1 MAAIVEGTNL
11 TKRFGT
17 GDATVVAIDSVDI
30 TIQASELVMIMGD
43 SGCGKTT
50 LISLLGC
57 ILTPDEG
64 ELRID
69 GETISSVGE
78 TSRSRLPSAGEPSA
92 VGETSRSRL
101 GETSRHDMSQIRRE
115 KIGFV
120 FQLFHLLP
128 YLTAL
133 ENVMVA
139 MDIARTN
146 TEEAADRAQE
156 LLTQVGLAE
165 RFHHRPAQLSGG
177 EKQRVS
183 FARALANRPKII
195 FADEPTANLDSRQSD
210 NLMNLI
216 QELRQEHQT
225 TIAIVTHHEGLKA
238 NADRVIHMKDGRI
251 VA

>member
-1 MAAIVEGTNL
+1 MAAIVEGIGL
-11 TKRFGT
+11 TKQFGT
-17 GDATVVAIDSVDI
+17 GDATVVAVDSVN
-30 TIQASELVMIMGD
+30 IQIEESELVMIMGD

-57 ILTPDEG
+57 ILTPDTG

-69 GETISSVGE
+69 NEPIDPVNEDLSV
-78 TSRSRLPSAGEPSA
+78 
-92 VGETSRSRL
+92 
-101 GETSRHDMSQIRRE
+101 IRYE

-139 MDIARTN
+139 MDIAGTK
-146 TEEAADRAQE
+146 TVEAENCAIE
-156 LLTQVGLAE
+156 LLTQVGLID
-165 RFHHRPAQLSGG
+165 RLHHRPSQLSGG

-195 FADEPTANLDSRQSD
+195 FADEPTANLDSRQSN

-225 TIAIVTHHEGLKA
+225 TIAIVTHHEGLRE
-238 NADRVIHMKDGRI
+238 NADRVIEMKDGRI
-251 VA
+251 VTA

>member
-1 MAAIVEGTNL
+1 MAAIVEGSSL

-30 TIQASELVMIMGD
+30 AIEESELVMIMGD

-57 ILTPDEG
+57 ILTPDAG
-64 ELRID
+64 QLRID
-69 GETISSVGE
+69 GEPINPEVQ
-78 TSRSRLPSAGEPSA
+78 
-92 VGETSRSRL
+92 
-101 GETSRHDMSQIRRE
+101 DMSVIRRE

-139 MDIARTN
+139 MDIAN
-146 TEEAADRAQE
+146 THTTEAESRATE
-156 LLTQVGLAE
+156 LLTQVGLSE
-165 RFHHRPAQLSGG
+165 RLHHRPAQLSGG

-183 FARALANRPKII
+183 FARALANRPQII

-225 TIAIVTHHEGLKA
+225 TIAIVTHHEGLRE
-238 NADRVIHMKDGRI
+238 NADRVIQMKDGRI
-251 VA
+251 IAA

>member
-1 MAAIVEGTNL
+1 MAAVVEGTGL
-11 TKRFGT
+11 TKRFGA
-17 GDATVVAIDSVDI
+17 GDATVVAVDSVDI
-30 TIQASELVMIMGD
+30 RIEAGELVMIMGD

-57 ILTPDEG
+57 ILTPDAG

-69 GETISSVGE
+69 GEPIDPVNEDLSVI
-78 TSRSRLPSAGEPSA
+78 
-92 VGETSRSRL
+92 
-101 GETSRHDMSQIRRE
+101 RHE

-139 MDIARTN
+139 MDIASTK
-146 TEEAADRAQE
+146 TDAAERRATE
-156 LLTQVGLAE
+156 LLTQVGLRE

-183 FARALANRPKII
+183 FARALANRPKIV

-216 QELRQEHQT
+216 QELRREYQT
-225 TIAIVTHHEGLKA
+225 TIAIVTHHEGLKE
-238 NADRVIHMKDGRI
+238 NADRIIHMKDGRI
-251 VA
+251 VTA

>member
-1 MAAIVEGTNL
+1 MATIIEGIGL
-11 TKRFGT
+11 TKRFGM
-17 GDATVVAIDSVDI
+17 GDAAVVAIDSVDI
-30 TIQASELVMIMGD
+30 QIEERELVMVMGD

-57 ILTPDEG
+57 ILTPDAG

-69 GETISSVGE
+69 GKAINPENQDLSV
-78 TSRSRLPSAGEPSA
+78 
-92 VGETSRSRL
+92 
-101 GETSRHDMSQIRRE
+101 IRRQ

-139 MDIARTN
+139 MDIAKTDA
-146 TEEAADRAQE
+146 TEAEKRSTE
-156 LLTQVGLAE
+156 LLTRVGLSE
-165 RFHHRPAQLSGG
+165 RLHHRPAQLSGG

-225 TIAIVTHHEGLKA
+225 TIAIVTHHEGLKE

-251 VA
+251 VAS

>member
-1 MAAIVEGTNL
+1 MAAIVEGTGL

-30 TIQASELVMIMGD
+30 TIEESELVMIMGD

-57 ILTPDEG
+57 ILTPDDG
-64 ELRID
+64 QIRID
-69 GETISSVGE
+69 GEPIDPE
-78 TSRSRLPSAGEPSA
+78 LQ
-92 VGETSRSRL
+92 
-101 GETSRHDMSQIRRE
+101 DMSVIRRE

-128 YLTAL
+128 YLTAQ

-139 MDIARTN
+139 MDLARKN
-146 TEEAADRAQE
+146 TAEAENRATE
-156 LLTQVGLAE
+156 LLTQVGLSE
-165 RFHHRPAQLSGG
+165 RLHHRPAQLSGG

-225 TIAIVTHHEGLKA
+225 TIAIVTHHEGLKE
-238 NADRVIHMKDGRI
+238 NADRVIEMKDGRI
-251 VA
+251 VAA

>member
-1 MAAIVEGTNL
+1 MAAIVEGIGL

-17 GDATVVAIDSVDI
+17 GDATVVAVDAVDI
-30 TIQASELVMIMGD
+30 RIEESELVMLMGD

-57 ILTPDEG
+57 ILTPDDG

-69 GETISSVGE
+69 GEPINTASEDLSV
-78 TSRSRLPSAGEPSA
+78 
-92 VGETSRSRL
+92 
-101 GETSRHDMSQIRRE
+101 IRRE

-139 MDIARTN
+139 MDIASIKTN
-146 TEEAADRAQE
+146 EAENRATE
-156 LLTQVGLAE
+156 LLTQVGLSD
-165 RFHHRPAQLSGG
+165 RLHHRPAQLSGG

-216 QELRQEHQT
+216 QELRREYQT
-225 TIAIVTHHEGLKA
+225 TIAIVTHHEGLKQ
-238 NADRVIHMKDGRI
+238 NADRVIQMKDGRI
-251 VA
+251 VNT

>member
-1 MAAIVEGTNL
+1 MAAIVEGTGL
-11 TKRFGT
+11 TKRFGS
-17 GDATVVAIDSVDI
+17 GDATVVAVDAVDI
-30 TIQASELVMIMGD
+30 RIEAGELVMLMGD

-57 ILTPDEG
+57 ILTPDTG
-64 ELRID
+64 ELQID
-69 GETISSVGE
+69 GEPINPEVQDLSV
-78 TSRSRLPSAGEPSA
+78 
-92 VGETSRSRL
+92 
-101 GETSRHDMSQIRRE
+101 IRRE

-139 MDIARTN
+139 MDLAGTK
-146 TEEAADRAQE
+146 TAEAESRATE
-156 LLTQVGLAE
+156 LLRQVGLSE
-165 RFHHRPAQLSGG
+165 RLHHRPAQLSGG

-225 TIAIVTHHEGLKA
+225 TIAIVTHHEGLKE
-238 NADRVIHMKDGRI
+238 NADRIIQMKDGRI
-251 VA
+251 LTP

>member
-1 MAAIVEGTNL
+1 MASVVEGTGL

-17 GDATVVAIDSVDI
+17 GDATVVAVDSVDI
-30 TIQASELVMIMGD
+30 RIEAGELVMIMGD

-57 ILTPDEG
+57 ILTPDAG

-69 GETISSVGE
+69 GEPIDPVNEDLSVI
-78 TSRSRLPSAGEPSA
+78 
-92 VGETSRSRL
+92 
-101 GETSRHDMSQIRRE
+101 RHE

-139 MDIARTN
+139 MDIASTK
-146 TEEAADRAQE
+146 TDAAEKRAIE
-156 LLTQVGLAE
+156 LLTQVGLSE
-165 RFHHRPAQLSGG
+165 RLHHRPAQLSGG

-183 FARALANRPKII
+183 FARALANRPKIV

-216 QELRQEHQT
+216 QELRREYQT
-225 TIAIVTHHEGLKA
+225 TIAIVTHHEGLKE
-238 NADRVIHMKDGRI
+238 NADRIIHMKDGRI
-251 VA
+251 VTP

>member
-1 MAAIVEGTNL
+1 MTAIIEGIGL
-11 TKRFGT
+11 TKKFGF
-17 GDATVVAIDSVDI
+17 GDAAVVAIDSVDI
-30 TIQASELVMIMGD
+30 HIDERELVMIMGD

-57 ILTPDEG
+57 ILTPDAG

-69 GETISSVGE
+69 GEEIDLTGQTQFQQLS
-78 TSRSRLPSAGEPSA
+78 L
-92 VGETSRSRL
+92 
-101 GETSRHDMSQIRRE
+101 IRRQ

-139 MDIARTN
+139 MDIAKTDKS
-146 TEEAADRAQE
+146 EAKDRSIE
-156 LLTQVGLAE
+156 LLTRVGLSD
-165 RFHHRPAQLSGG
+165 RLHHRPAQMSGG

-183 FARALANRPKII
+183 FARALANRPKVI

-216 QELRQEHQT
+216 QELRQEHET
-225 TIAIVTHHEGLKA
+225 TVVIVTHHEGLKE
-238 NADRVIHMKDGRI
+238 NADRIVYMKDGKVI
-251 VA
+251 TS

>member
-1 MAAIVEGTNL
+1 
-11 TKRFGT
+11 
-17 GDATVVAIDSVDI
+17 
-30 TIQASELVMIMGD
+30 MIMGD

-57 ILTPDEG
+57 ILTPDAG

-69 GETISSVGE
+69 GEPIDPVNEDLSVI
-78 TSRSRLPSAGEPSA
+78 
-92 VGETSRSRL
+92 
-101 GETSRHDMSQIRRE
+101 RHE

-139 MDIARTN
+139 MDIASTK
-146 TEEAADRAQE
+146 TDAAEKRAIE
-156 LLTQVGLAE
+156 LLTQVGLSE
-165 RFHHRPAQLSGG
+165 RLDHRPAQLSGG

-183 FARALANRPKII
+183 FARALANRPKIV

-216 QELRQEHQT
+216 QELRREYQT
-225 TIAIVTHHEGLKA
+225 TIAIVTHHEGLKE
-238 NADRVIHMKDGRI
+238 NADRIIHMKDGRI
-251 VA
+251 VTS

>member
-1 MAAIVEGTNL
+1 MAAVVEGTGL

-17 GDATVVAIDSVDI
+17 GDATVVAVDSVDI
-30 TIQASELVMIMGD
+30 RIEAGELVMIMGD

-57 ILTPDEG
+57 ILTPDAG

-69 GETISSVGE
+69 GEPIDPVNEDLSVI
-78 TSRSRLPSAGEPSA
+78 
-92 VGETSRSRL
+92 
-101 GETSRHDMSQIRRE
+101 RHE

-139 MDIARTN
+139 MDIASTK
-146 TEEAADRAQE
+146 TDAAERRATE
-156 LLTQVGLAE
+156 LLTQVGLSE

-183 FARALANRPKII
+183 FARALANRPKIV

-216 QELRQEHQT
+216 QELRREYQT
-225 TIAIVTHHEGLKA
+225 TIAIVTHHEGLKE
-238 NADRVIHMKDGRI
+238 NADRIIHMKDGRI
-251 VA
+251 VTP

>member
-1 MAAIVEGTNL
+1 MAAIVEGTGL

-30 TIQASELVMIMGD
+30 TIEESELVMIMGD

-57 ILTPDEG
+57 ILTPDNG
-64 ELRID
+64 QIRID
-69 GETISSVGE
+69 GEPIDPEGQ
-78 TSRSRLPSAGEPSA
+78 
-92 VGETSRSRL
+92 
-101 GETSRHDMSQIRRE
+101 DMSVIRRE

-128 YLTAL
+128 YLTAQ

-139 MDIARTN
+139 MDLARKN
-146 TEEAADRAQE
+146 TAEAESRATE
-156 LLTQVGLAE
+156 LLIQVGLSE
-165 RFHHRPAQLSGG
+165 RLHHRPAQLSGG

-225 TIAIVTHHEGLKA
+225 TIAIVTHHEGLKE
-238 NADRVIHMKDGRI
+238 NADRVIQMKDGRI
-251 VA
+251 VAA

>member
-11 TKRFGT
+11 TKRFGS
-17 GDATVVAIDSVDI
+17 GDATVVAVDSVDI
-30 TIQASELVMIMGD
+30 RIEAGELVMLMGD

-57 ILTPDEG
+57 ILTPDDG
-64 ELRID
+64 ELQVD
-69 GETISSVGE
+69 GEPINPEVRDLSV
-78 TSRSRLPSAGEPSA
+78 
-92 VGETSRSRL
+92 
-101 GETSRHDMSQIRRE
+101 IRRE

-139 MDIARTN
+139 MDLARTK
-146 TEEAADRAQE
+146 TDAAENRAME
-156 LLTQVGLAE
+156 LLTQVGLGE

-210 NLMNLI
+210 NLMSLI

-225 TIAIVTHHEGLKA
+225 TIAIVTHHEGLKE
-238 NADRVIHMKDGRI
+238 NADRIIQMKDGRI
-251 VA
+251 LTT

>member
-1 MAAIVEGTNL
+1 MAAIVEGNGL

-17 GDATVVAIDSVDI
+17 GDATVTAIDSVDI
-30 TIQASELVMIMGD
+30 AIEESELVMIMGD

-57 ILTPDEG
+57 ILTPDTG
-64 ELRID
+64 QIRID
-69 GETISSVGE
+69 GEPIDPE
-78 TSRSRLPSAGEPSA
+78 AQ
-92 VGETSRSRL
+92 
-101 GETSRHDMSQIRRE
+101 DMSLIRRE

-133 ENVMVA
+133 ENVMIA
-139 MDIARTN
+139 MDLAKTN
-146 TEEAADRAQE
+146 TDEAENRAIE
-156 LLTQVGLAE
+156 LLTQVGLSE

-183 FARALANRPKII
+183 FARALANRPKVI

-210 NLMNLI
+210 NLMSLI

-225 TIAIVTHHEGLKA
+225 TVAIVTHHEGLRE
-238 NADRVIHMKDGRI
+238 NADRIIQMKDGRI
-251 VA
+251 IAV

>member
-1 MAAIVEGTNL
+1 MATIVEGIGL
-11 TKRFGT
+11 TKRFGV
-17 GDATVVAIDSVDI
+17 GDAAVTAIDSVDI
-30 TIQASELVMIMGD
+30 RLEERELVMIMGD

-57 ILTPDEG
+57 ILTPDAG
-64 ELRID
+64 EIQID
-69 GETISSVGE
+69 GNEIDPVNQD
-78 TSRSRLPSAGEPSA
+78 LSA
-92 VGETSRSRL
+92 
-101 GETSRHDMSQIRRE
+101 IRKD

-120 FQLFHLLP
+120 FQMFHLLP

-139 MDIARTN
+139 MDISKVK
-146 TEEAADRAQE
+146 EVEAEKRAIE
-156 LLTQVGLAE
+156 LLTRVGLSE
-165 RFHHRPAQLSGG
+165 RLHHRPAQMSGG

-210 NLMNLI
+210 NLMDLI

-225 TIAIVTHHEGLKA
+225 TIAIVTHHEGLRE
-238 NADRVIHMKDGRI
+238 NADRIIHLKDGRI
-251 VA
+251 ISS

>member
-1 MAAIVEGTNL
+1 MAAIVEGTGL
-11 TKRFGT
+11 TKRFGS
-17 GDATVVAIDSVDI
+17 GDATVVAIDAVDI
-30 TIQASELVMIMGD
+30 RIEAGELVMLMGD

-57 ILTPDEG
+57 ILTPDTG
-64 ELRID
+64 ELQID
-69 GETISSVGE
+69 GEPINPEVQDLSV
-78 TSRSRLPSAGEPSA
+78 
-92 VGETSRSRL
+92 
-101 GETSRHDMSQIRRE
+101 IRRE

-133 ENVMVA
+133 ENVMVV
-139 MDIARTN
+139 MDLAGTK
-146 TEEAADRAQE
+146 TAEAESRATE
-156 LLTQVGLAE
+156 LLRQVGLSE
-165 RFHHRPAQLSGG
+165 RLHHRPAQLSGG

-225 TIAIVTHHEGLKA
+225 TIAIVTHHEGLKE
-238 NADRVIHMKDGRI
+238 NADRIIQMKDGRI
-251 VA
+251 LTT

>member
-1 MAAIVEGTNL
+1 MGAIVEGNGL

-30 TIQASELVMIMGD
+30 TIEARELVMIMGD

-57 ILTPDEG
+57 ILTPDAG
-64 ELRID
+64 QIRID
-69 GETISSVGE
+69 GEPIN
-78 TSRSRLPSAGEPSA
+78 PA
-92 VGETSRSRL
+92 VQ
-101 GETSRHDMSQIRRE
+101 DMSIIRRE

-139 MDIARTN
+139 MDLARTQ
-146 TEEAADRAQE
+146 TEEAENRATE
-156 LLTQVGLAE
+156 LLTQVGLIE
-165 RFHHRPAQLSGG
+165 RLHHRPAQLSGG

-183 FARALANRPKII
+183 FARALANQPKII
-195 FADEPTANLDSRQSD
+195 LADEPTANLDSRQSD
-210 NLMNLI
+210 NLMSLI
-216 QELRQEHQT
+216 QELRQEYQT
-225 TIAIVTHHEGLKA
+225 TVAIVTHHEGLKN
-238 NADRVIHMKDGRI
+238 NADRIIQMKDGRI
-251 VA
+251 VVA

>member
-1 MAAIVEGTNL
+1 MATIIEGIGL
-11 TKRFGT
+11 TKRFGY
-17 GDATVVAIDSVDI
+17 GEAAVVAIDSVDI
-30 TIQASELVMIMGD
+30 RIEEQELVMIMGD

-57 ILTPDEG
+57 ILTPDAG

-69 GETISSVGE
+69 GNEI
-78 TSRSRLPSAGEPSA
+78 EPTRQDLS
-92 VGETSRSRL
+92 L
-101 GETSRHDMSQIRRE
+101 IRRD

-120 FQLFHLLP
+120 FQMFHLLP

-139 MDIARTN
+139 MHIAKMKTL
-146 TEEAADRAQE
+146 EAESRALE
-156 LLTQVGLAE
+156 LLSRVGLSD

-183 FARALANRPKII
+183 FARALANQPNII

-225 TIAIVTHHEGLKA
+225 TTVIVTHHEGIKE
-238 NADRVIHMKDGRI
+238 NADRIIQMKDGRI
-251 VA
+251 VDA

>member
-1 MAAIVEGTNL
+1 MATIIEGIGLN
-11 TKRFGT
+11 KQFGI
-17 GDATVVAIDSVDI
+17 GDAAVTAINSVN
-30 TIQASELVMIMGD
+30 IQIEQGELVMIMGD

-57 ILTPDEG
+57 ILTPDSG

-69 GETISSVGE
+69 GEVIDPENQDLSV
-78 TSRSRLPSAGEPSA
+78 
-92 VGETSRSRL
+92 
-101 GETSRHDMSQIRRE
+101 IRRE

-139 MDIARTN
+139 MDITKTDRTKSE
-146 TEEAADRAQE
+146 TRAIE
-156 LLTQVGLAE
+156 LLTRVGLSE
-165 RFHHRPAQLSGG
+165 RLHHRPAQMSGG

-210 NLMNLI
+210 NMMNLI
-216 QELRQEHQT
+216 QEIRQEQQT
-225 TIAIVTHHEGLKA
+225 TIAIVTHHEGLKE
-238 NADRVIHMKDGRI
+238 NADRVIQMKDGRI
-251 VA
+251 IAS

>member
-1 MAAIVEGTNL
+1 MAAVVEGIGL

-17 GDATVVAIDSVDI
+17 GDATVVAVDAVDI
-30 TIQASELVMIMGD
+30 RIEESELVMIMGD

-57 ILTPDEG
+57 ILTPDAG

-69 GETISSVGE
+69 DAPIDLTNEDFSV
-78 TSRSRLPSAGEPSA
+78 
-92 VGETSRSRL
+92 V
-101 GETSRHDMSQIRRE
+101 RHE

-133 ENVMVA
+133 ENVIVA
-139 MDIARTN
+139 MDIAGVKSV
-146 TEEAADRAQE
+146 EAENRATD
-156 LLTQVGLAE
+156 LLAQVGLSD
-165 RFHHRPAQLSGG
+165 RLHHRPAQLSGG

-216 QELRQEHQT
+216 QELREEHQT

-238 NADRVIHMKDGRI
+238 NADRVIQMKDGRI
-251 VA
+251 VSA

>member
-1 MAAIVEGTNL
+1 MTAVVEGTGL

-17 GDATVVAIDSVDI
+17 GDATVVAVDSVDI
-30 TIQASELVMIMGD
+30 RIEAGELVMIMGD

-57 ILTPDEG
+57 ILTPDAG

-69 GETISSVGE
+69 GKPIDPVNADLSVI
-78 TSRSRLPSAGEPSA
+78 
-92 VGETSRSRL
+92 
-101 GETSRHDMSQIRRE
+101 RHE

-139 MDIARTN
+139 MDIASTK
-146 TEEAADRAQE
+146 TDAAERRATE
-156 LLTQVGLAE
+156 LLTQVGLSE

-183 FARALANRPKII
+183 FARALANRPKIV

-216 QELRQEHQT
+216 QELRREYQT
-225 TIAIVTHHEGLKA
+225 TIAIVTHHEGLKE
-238 NADRVIHMKDGRI
+238 NADRIIHMKDGRI
-251 VA
+251 VAP

>member
-1 MAAIVEGTNL
+1 MTAIIEGIGL
-11 TKRFGT
+11 TKRFGF
-17 GDATVVAIDSVDI
+17 GDAAVVAIDSVDI
-30 TIQASELVMIMGD
+30 HIEEQELVMIMGD

-57 ILTPDEG
+57 ILTPDAG

-69 GETISSVGE
+69 GEEIDLTGQAQFQQLS
-78 TSRSRLPSAGEPSA
+78 L
-92 VGETSRSRL
+92 
-101 GETSRHDMSQIRRE
+101 IRRQ

-139 MDIARTN
+139 MDIAKTDKS
-146 TEEAADRAQE
+146 EAEDRSIE
-156 LLTQVGLAE
+156 LLTRVGLSD
-165 RFHHRPAQLSGG
+165 RLHHRPAHMSGG

-183 FARALANRPKII
+183 FARALANRPKVI

-225 TIAIVTHHEGLKA
+225 TVVIVTHHEGLKE
-238 NADRVIHMKDGRI
+238 NADRIVYMKDGKI
-251 VA
+251 TS

>member
-17 GDATVVAIDSVDI
+17 GDATVVAVDTVDI
-30 TIQASELVMIMGD
+30 RIEAGELLMLMGD

-57 ILTPDEG
+57 ILTPDAG
-64 ELRID
+64 ELHID
-69 GETISSVGE
+69 GEPINPEVQDLSV
-78 TSRSRLPSAGEPSA
+78 
-92 VGETSRSRL
+92 
-101 GETSRHDMSQIRRE
+101 IRRE

-128 YLTAL
+128 YLTAM

-139 MDIARTN
+139 MDLARTK
-146 TEEAADRAQE
+146 TAEAEGRAIE
-156 LLTQVGLAE
+156 LLTQVGLSD
-165 RFHHRPAQLSGG
+165 RLHHRPAQLSGG

-225 TIAIVTHHEGLKA
+225 TIAIVTHHEGLKE
-238 NADRVIHMKDGRI
+238 NADRVIQMKDGRI
-251 VA
+251 LAT

>member
-1 MAAIVEGTNL
+1 MTAIIEGIGL
-11 TKRFGT
+11 TKRFGF
-17 GDATVVAIDSVDI
+17 GDAAVVAIDSVDI
-30 TIQASELVMIMGD
+30 HIDERELVMIMGD

-57 ILTPDEG
+57 ILTPDAG

-69 GETISSVGE
+69 GEEIDLTGE
-78 TSRSRLPSAGEPSA
+78 DLSL
-92 VGETSRSRL
+92 
-101 GETSRHDMSQIRRE
+101 IRRQ

-139 MDIARTN
+139 MDIARTDKS
-146 TEEAADRAQE
+146 EAEDRSIE
-156 LLTQVGLAE
+156 LLTRVGLSD
-165 RFHHRPAQLSGG
+165 RLHHRPAQMSGG

-183 FARALANRPKII
+183 FARALANRPKVI

-210 NLMNLI
+210 NLMDLI

-225 TIAIVTHHEGLKA
+225 TVVIVTHHEGLKE
-238 NADRVIHMKDGRI
+238 NADRIIYMKDGK
-251 VA
+251 VE

>member
-1 MAAIVEGTNL
+1 MAAIIEGNGL

-17 GDATVVAIDSVDI
+17 GDAAVVAIDSVDI
-30 TIQASELVMIMGD
+30 AIAESELVMIMGD

-57 ILTPDEG
+57 ILTPDAG
-64 ELRID
+64 QIRID
-69 GETISSVGE
+69 GEPIDPDGQ
-78 TSRSRLPSAGEPSA
+78 
-92 VGETSRSRL
+92 
-101 GETSRHDMSQIRRE
+101 DMSRIRRE

-139 MDIARTN
+139 MDLAQTK
-146 TEEAADRAQE
+146 TDAAESRATE
-156 LLTQVGLAE
+156 LLTQVGLSE
-165 RFHHRPAQLSGG
+165 RLHHRPAQLSGG

-183 FARALANRPKII
+183 FARALANRPKVI

-225 TIAIVTHHEGLKA
+225 TVAIVTHHEGLKK
-238 NADRVIHMKDGRI
+238 NADRIIQMKDGRI
-251 VA
+251 VSE

>member
-1 MAAIVEGTNL
+1 MAAIVEGIGL

-17 GDATVVAIDSVDI
+17 GDATVVAVDAVDI
-30 TIQASELVMIMGD
+30 RIEESELVMLMGD

-57 ILTPDEG
+57 ILTPDDG

-69 GETISSVGE
+69 GEPIDPVNQDLSV
-78 TSRSRLPSAGEPSA
+78 
-92 VGETSRSRL
+92 V
-101 GETSRHDMSQIRRE
+101 RRE

-139 MDIARTN
+139 MDIASTK
-146 TEEAADRAQE
+146 TAEAENRAIE
-156 LLTQVGLAE
+156 LLTQVGLIE
-165 RFHHRPAQLSGG
+165 RLHHRPAQLSGG

-183 FARALANRPKII
+183 FARALANHPKII

-216 QELRQEHQT
+216 QTLRTEYQT

-251 VA
+251 VNT

>member
-1 MAAIVEGTNL
+1 MATVVEGTGL
-11 TKRFGT
+11 TKRFGS
-17 GDATVVAIDSVDI
+17 GDATVVAVDTVDI
-30 TIQASELVMIMGD
+30 RIEAGELVMLMGD

-57 ILTPDEG
+57 ILTPDDG
-64 ELRID
+64 ELHID
-69 GETISSVGE
+69 GEPINPEVQDLSV
-78 TSRSRLPSAGEPSA
+78 
-92 VGETSRSRL
+92 
-101 GETSRHDMSQIRRE
+101 IRRE

-128 YLTAL
+128 YLTAM

-139 MDIARTN
+139 MDLARTK
-146 TEEAADRAQE
+146 TSEAENRATE
-156 LLTQVGLAE
+156 LLTQVGLSE
-165 RFHHRPAQLSGG
+165 RLHHRPAQLSGG

-216 QELRQEHQT
+216 QELRQEYQT

-238 NADRVIHMKDGRI
+238 NADRVIQMKDGRI
-251 VA
+251 VAT

>member
-1 MAAIVEGTNL
+1 MAAIVEGTGL

-17 GDATVVAIDSVDI
+17 GDATVVAIDSVNI
-30 TIQASELVMIMGD
+30 TIEESELVMIMGD

-57 ILTPDEG
+57 ILTPDAG
-64 ELRID
+64 QIRID
-69 GETISSVGE
+69 GEPINPEVQ
-78 TSRSRLPSAGEPSA
+78 
-92 VGETSRSRL
+92 
-101 GETSRHDMSQIRRE
+101 DMSVIRRE

-128 YLTAL
+128 YLTAQ

-139 MDIARTN
+139 MDLARKDTA
-146 TEEAADRAQE
+146 EAENRATE
-156 LLTQVGLAE
+156 LLTQVGLSE
-165 RFHHRPAQLSGG
+165 RLHHRPAQLSGG

-225 TIAIVTHHEGLKA
+225 TIAIVTHHEGLKE
-238 NADRVIHMKDGRI
+238 NADRVIQMKDGRI
-251 VA
+251 VDA

>member
-1 MAAIVEGTNL
+1 MAAIVEGTGL

-30 TIQASELVMIMGD
+30 KIEESELVMIMGD

-57 ILTPDEG
+57 ILTPDDG
-64 ELRID
+64 QIRID
-69 GETISSVGE
+69 S
-78 TSRSRLPSAGEPSA
+78 EPIDPE
-92 VGETSRSRL
+92 VQ
-101 GETSRHDMSQIRRE
+101 DMSVIRRE

-128 YLTAL
+128 YLTAQ

-139 MDIARTN
+139 MDLARKN
-146 TEEAADRAQE
+146 TAEAESRATE
-156 LLTQVGLAE
+156 LLTQVGLSE
-165 RFHHRPAQLSGG
+165 RLHHRPAQLSGG

-210 NLMNLI
+210 NLMKLI

-225 TIAIVTHHEGLKA
+225 TIAIVTHHEGLKE
-238 NADRVIHMKDGRI
+238 NADRVIQMKDGRI
-251 VA
+251 VAA

>member
-1 MAAIVEGTNL
+1 MVHKASLLKETNMATIVEGIGL
-11 TKRFGT
+11 TKRFGI
-17 GDATVVAIDSVDI
+17 GDAAVIAIDSVDI
-30 TIQASELVMIMGD
+30 RIEEQELVMIMGD

-57 ILTPDEG
+57 ILTPDAG

-69 GETISSVGE
+69 GEAINPENGDLSV
-78 TSRSRLPSAGEPSA
+78 
-92 VGETSRSRL
+92 
-101 GETSRHDMSQIRRE
+101 IRRE

-120 FQLFHLLP
+120 FQMFHLLP

-133 ENVMVA
+133 ENVMIA
-139 MDIARTN
+139 MDIAKTKAF
-146 TEEAADRAQE
+146 EAENRAIE
-156 LLTQVGLAE
+156 LLTRVGLSE
-165 RFHHRPAQLSGG
+165 RLHHRPAQLSGG

-210 NLMNLI
+210 NLMHLI

-225 TIAIVTHHEGLKA
+225 TIAIVTHHEGLKE

-251 VA
+251 IAS

>member
-1 MAAIVEGTNL
+1 MAAIVEGTGL
-11 TKRFGT
+11 TKRFGS
-17 GDATVVAIDSVDI
+17 GDATVVAVDSVDI
-30 TIQASELVMIMGD
+30 RIEESELVMLMGD

-57 ILTPDEG
+57 ILTPDTG
-64 ELRID
+64 ELQID
-69 GETISSVGE
+69 GEPINPEVQDLSV
-78 TSRSRLPSAGEPSA
+78 
-92 VGETSRSRL
+92 
-101 GETSRHDMSQIRRE
+101 IRRE

-139 MDIARTN
+139 MDLAGTK
-146 TEEAADRAQE
+146 TAEAESRATE
-156 LLTQVGLAE
+156 LLRQVGLSE
-165 RFHHRPAQLSGG
+165 RLHHRPAQLSGG

-225 TIAIVTHHEGLKA
+225 TIAIVTHHEGLKE
-238 NADRVIHMKDGRI
+238 NADRIIQMKDGRI
-251 VA
+251 LTP

>member
-1 MAAIVEGTNL
+1 MAAVVEGTGL

-17 GDATVVAIDSVDI
+17 GDATVVAVDAVDI
-30 TIQASELVMIMGD
+30 RIEAGELVMIMGD

-57 ILTPDEG
+57 ILTPDAG

-69 GETISSVGE
+69 GESIDLVNEDLSVI
-78 TSRSRLPSAGEPSA
+78 
-92 VGETSRSRL
+92 
-101 GETSRHDMSQIRRE
+101 RHE

-133 ENVMVA
+133 ENVMIA
-139 MDIARTN
+139 MDIAGTKPV
-146 TEEAADRAQE
+146 EAENRATE
-156 LLTQVGLAE
+156 LLAQVGLSD
-165 RFHHRPAQLSGG
+165 RLHHRPAQLSGG

-225 TIAIVTHHEGLKA
+225 TIAIVTHHEGLRE
-238 NADRVIHMKDGRI
+238 NADRVIQMKDGRI
-251 VA
+251 ATV